1 MPARFVSPSYMLVYQ
16 SCGGDRFQMK
26 SARSRS
32 FTKLVLGLLLTALFI
47 SAFPHGRASAAFS
60 LAQERR
66 ASRRST
72 AREKSAA
79 VRPRLVLLIVVDQF
93 RYDYLTRFGD
103 LFVGNGIRRL
113 LRQGA
118 SWTETNYDHMPTYT
132 APGHAVLMT
141 GAWPSQTGIIANDW
155 YEQSTGRKVKAV
167 TDESTSMLAGKPG
180 EKGYSPQRLLCSTVG
195 DELRLA
201 DNDRSKVIGISA
213 KYRSAIL
220 PVGRRAN
227 AAYWSSD
234 DTGNMISSTYYFNQL
249 PDWVTRF
256 NNRRLADSWF
266 GARWDRLLPEAEYL
280 KRAGKDDVPWENLDK
295 TSNDTNFFPHI
306 VTGGAAK
313 PSRPFYKA
321 LVYTPF
327 SNDLLV
333 AFAEEAITNE
343 KLGDDDDTDLL
354 SVSFSANDYAGHRFG
369 PNSQEAM
376 DMSLRV
382 DRQIGTLLDFVDAR
396 VGLQNT
402 IVIFTTD
409 HGASPVPELAALQN
423 LPGRRLA
430 KADLLRLVEDGLK
443 AKYGRKDRPATDYI
457 RTFSHGQETEEG
469 LLNGNFYLNHAA
481 LKRDGINL
489 DECERVV
496 GELAMQMPGAA
507 RFFTRAQL
515 ENERISA
522 GDDVA
527 RRVLH
532 GFYPQRSG
540 DVVIVFEPYSILF
553 DPPDDPTDP
562 FGSATHGSPYSYD
575 THVPLIIMG
584 RGFRP
589 GKYTQAA
596 TPADLAPTL
605 AQVLNVQAP
614 SCSVGRVL
622 GEALSKIE
630 RNNQRTRSSII
641 R

>member
-1 MPARFVSPSYMLVYQ
+1 MPAQFVSSYMLDYQ
-16 SCGGDRFQMK
+16 ACRGDRFQMK
-26 SARSRS
+26 SARSRR
-32 FTKLVLGLLLTALFI
+32 FPRLTLAALFVVLFAFVI
-47 SAFPHGRASAAFS
+47 SWAQRPLRRPSNRDENSA
-60 LAQERR
+60 Q
-66 ASRRST
+66 
-72 AREKSAA
+72 
-79 VRPRLVLLIVVDQF
+79 RPRLVLLIVVDQF
-93 RYDYLTRFGD
+93 RYDYLTRYGD
-103 LFVGNGIRRL
+103 LFGRKGIGRL

-118 SWTETNYDHMPTYT
+118 SWTETNYDHIPTYT
-132 APGHAVLMT
+132 APGHTVLMT
-141 GAWPSQTGIIANDW
+141 GAWPSQTGIIANEW
-155 YEQSTGRKVKAV
+155 YEQSTGRRVKSV
-167 TDESTSMLAGKPG
+167 TDDSTSMLAGKPG
-180 EKGYSPQRLLCSTVG
+180 EKGYSPRRLLCSTVG

-201 DNDRSKVIGISA
+201 DNDRSKVVGISA
-213 KYRSAIL
+213 KNRSAIL

-227 AAYWSSD
+227 AAYWFSD
-234 DTGNMISSTYYFNQL
+234 DTGNMTSSTYYFDQM
-249 PDWVTRF
+249 PAWVTRF
-256 NNRRLADSWF
+256 NSRRMADSWF
-266 GARWDRLLPEAEYL
+266 GARWERLLPEAEYL

-313 PSRPFYKA
+313 PSRFFYKA

-333 AFAEEAITNE
+333 AFTEEAITNE
-343 KLGDDDDTDLL
+343 ELGSDTDTDVL

-376 DMSLRV
+376 DMTLRV

-396 VGLQNT
+396 IGLQNT
-402 IVIFTTD
+402 IVIFTAD
-409 HGASPVPELAALQN
+409 HGASPVPELATLQK
-423 LPGRRLA
+423 LPGRRWQ
-430 KADLLRLVEDGLK
+430 KADMLKLVEDGLK
-443 AKYGRKDRPATDYI
+443 AKYGRRDRPAADYI
-457 RTFSHGQETEEG
+457 RTFSNKQDTEEG
-469 LLNGNFYLNHAA
+469 LLNSNFYLNHAA
-481 LKRDGINL
+481 LQRDGIDL

-515 ENERISA
+515 ENGRISA

-540 DVVIVFEPYSILF
+540 DVVVVFEPYSILF

-562 FGSATHGSPYSYD
+562 LSSATHGSPYSYD

-589 GKYTQAA
+589 DKYWQAA

-605 AQVLNVQAP
+605 AHVLNVQAP
-614 SCSVGRVL
+614 SCSIGRVL
-622 GEALSKIE
+622 AEALGNSQ
-630 RNNQRTRSSII
+630 QRKASII

>member
-1 MPARFVSPSYMLVYQ
+1 MKRACSRCFPSLILAAL
-16 SCGGDRFQMK
+16 F
-26 SARSRS
+26 
-32 FTKLVLGLLLTALFI
+32 LVLFAFAI
-47 SAFPHGRASAAFS
+47 SWAQRPLRRPSNRDENAA
-60 LAQERR
+60 
-66 ASRRST
+66 
-72 AREKSAA
+72 K
-79 VRPRLVLLIVVDQF
+79 RPRLVLLIVVDQF
-93 RYDYLTRFGD
+93 RYDYLTRYGD
-103 LFVGNGIRRL
+103 LFGEQGIGRL

-118 SWTETNYDHMPTYT
+118 SWTEANYDHIPTYT

-155 YEQSTGRKVKAV
+155 YEQSTGRKVHSV
-167 TDESTSMLAGKPG
+167 TDDSTNMLAGKPG
-180 EKGYSPQRLLCSTVG
+180 ETGYSPRRLLCSTVG

-213 KYRSAIL
+213 KNRSAIL

-227 AAYWSSD
+227 AAYWFSD
-234 DTGNMISSTYYFNQL
+234 DTGNMTSSTYYFNQM

-256 NNRRLADSWF
+256 NNRRLADGWF

-295 TSNDTNFFPHI
+295 SSNDSNFFPHI
-306 VTGGAAK
+306 ITGGAAK
-313 PSRPFYKA
+313 ASRPFFKA

-333 AFAEEAITNE
+333 TFAEEAITNE
-343 KLGDDDDTDLL
+343 KLGDDDDTDVL
-354 SVSFSANDYAGHRFG
+354 SVSFSANDYVGHRFG
-369 PNSQEAM
+369 PNSQEVM
-376 DMSLRV
+376 DMTLRV
-382 DRQIGTLLDFVDAR
+382 DRQIGTLLDFVDAHI
-396 VGLQNT
+396 GLQST
-402 IVIFTTD
+402 IVIFTAD

-423 LPGRRLA
+423 LPGRRWQKVDML
-430 KADLLRLVEDGLK
+430 KLVEDGLK
-443 AKYGRKDRPATDYI
+443 AKYGRKDRPAADYI
-457 RTFSHGQETEEG
+457 RSFTNKRETEEG
-469 LLNGNFYLNHAA
+469 LLNGNFYLNRAA
-481 LKRDGINL
+481 LQRDGIDL

-496 GELAMQMPGAA
+496 GQLAMQMPGAA

-515 ENERISA
+515 ENGRISA
-522 GDDVA
+522 GDDMA

-540 DVVIVFEPYSILF
+540 DVIIVFEPYSILF

-562 FGSATHGSPYSYD
+562 LSSATHGSPYSYD

-596 TPADLAPTL
+596 TPADLASTL

-614 SCSVGRVL
+614 SCAVGRVL
-622 GEALSKIE
+622 AEALGNSP
-630 RNNQRTRSSII
+630 QRRSNII

>member
-1 MPARFVSPSYMLVYQ
+1 MPAQFVSSYMLVYQ
-16 SCGGDRFQMK
+16 ACRGDRFQMK
-26 SARSRS
+26 SALSRS
-32 FTKLVLGLLLTALFI
+32 FPTLVMGLLIASLLTCVL
-47 SAFPHGRASAAFS
+47 SYGRATAAITW
-60 LAQERR
+60 AQLPLRR
-66 ASRRST
+66 PTNRV
-72 AREKSAA
+72 EHAA
-79 VRPRLVLLIVVDQF
+79 TRPRLVLLIVVDQF

-103 LFVGNGIRRL
+103 LFVENGFRRL

-118 SWTETNYDHMPTYT
+118 SWTEANYDHVPTYT
-132 APGHAVLMT
+132 APGHSVLMT

-155 YEQSTGRKVKAV
+155 YEQSTGRKVHSV
-167 TDESTSMLAGKPG
+167 TDDSTSMLAGKPG
-180 EKGYSPQRLLCSTVG
+180 EKGYSPRRLLCSTVG

-201 DNDRSKVIGISA
+201 DNDRSRVIGISA
-213 KYRSAIL
+213 KNRSAIL

-227 AAYWSSD
+227 AAYWFSD
-234 DTGNMISSTYYFNQL
+234 DTGNMTSSTYYFNQM

-256 NNRRLADSWF
+256 NNRRMADGWF
-266 GARWDRLLPEAEYL
+266 GARWERLLPEAEYL
-280 KRAGKDDVPWENLDK
+280 KRAGKDDVPWENQDK

-306 VTGGAAK
+306 ITGGAAK
-313 PSRPFYKA
+313 PSRFFYKA

-343 KLGDDDDTDLL
+343 KLGNDDDTDVL
-354 SVSFSANDYAGHRFG
+354 SVSFSANDYVGHRFG

-382 DRQIGTLLDFVDAR
+382 DRQIGTLLNFVDAR
-396 VGLQNT
+396 IGLQNT
-402 IVIFTTD
+402 VVILTAD

-423 LPGRRLA
+423 LPGRRWQ
-430 KADLLRLVEDGLK
+430 KADMLKLVEDGLK
-443 AKYGRKDRPATDYI
+443 AKYGRKDRPATDFI
-457 RTFSHGQETEEG
+457 STFSNKQETEEG
-469 LLNGNFYLNHAA
+469 LLNGNFYLNRAA
-481 LKRDGINL
+481 LQRDGINL
-489 DECERVV
+489 EECERVV

-507 RFFTRAQL
+507 RFFTRTQL
-515 ENERISA
+515 ENGRISA

-562 FGSATHGSPYSYD
+562 LSSATHGSPYSYD

-605 AQVLNVQAP
+605 SQVLNVQAP

-622 GEALSKIE
+622 GEGLG
-630 RNNQRTRSSII
+630 NNQLRRSSII